1 MNERINKDT
10 NMTSDLPPPSYEES
24 LQHPSGPSEMDMP
37 LFPEKGKFFRIF
49 FLSITCRKKL

>member
-37 LFPEKGKFFRIF
+37 LFPEKGKFFRNF
-49 FLSITCRKKL
+49 FNP